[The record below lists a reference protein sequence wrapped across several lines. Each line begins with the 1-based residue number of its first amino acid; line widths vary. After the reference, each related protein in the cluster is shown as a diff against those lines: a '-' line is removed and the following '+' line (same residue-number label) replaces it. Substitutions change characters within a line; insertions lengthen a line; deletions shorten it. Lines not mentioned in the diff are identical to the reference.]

1 MAKIIH
7 KPVLLKETIDLLKIE
22 SNKNY
27 LDCTLGSGGHA
38 VKIIKKGGK
47 LFGLDQDPEA
57 IKRAKDRLE
66 KSCLQADLL
75 HLNFSKIEEAAKH
88 FKVRSYAG
96 ILFDLGLSSEQLED
110 ETRGFSFLHDAPL
123 DMRAD
128 SSLKVTAA
136 DLVNGLHKGEL
147 SELFNAFGQEQYHL
161 KIANAIVRAR
171 KQKPIKTSLEL
182 ADLVSLVKKLKRKT
196 HPATKVFQALR
207 IAVNDE
213 LNNLKTA
220 LPQAVSLLEPKG
232 RLVVISF
239 HSLEDKIVKNFFKES
254 KDLKILT
261 KKPITPSE
269 EELKLNPRAR
279 SAKLR
284 ATQKI

>member
-1 MAKIIH
+1 
-7 KPVLLKETIDLLKIE
+7 
-22 SNKNY
+22 
-27 LDCTLGSGGHA
+27 
-38 VKIIKKGGK
+38 
-47 LFGLDQDPEA
+47 
-57 IKRAKDRLE
+57 
-66 KSCLQADLL
+66 
-75 HLNFSKIEEAAKH
+75 
-88 FKVRSYAG
+88 
-96 ILFDLGLSSEQLED
+96 
-110 ETRGFSFLHDAPL
+110 
-123 DMRAD
+123 MRAD
-128 SSLKVTAA
+128 PNLKVTAA

-147 SELFNAFGQEQYHL
+147 SELFERLGQEQYHL

-182 ADLVSLVKKLKRKT
+182 ADLVSLVKKHRGSASRRT